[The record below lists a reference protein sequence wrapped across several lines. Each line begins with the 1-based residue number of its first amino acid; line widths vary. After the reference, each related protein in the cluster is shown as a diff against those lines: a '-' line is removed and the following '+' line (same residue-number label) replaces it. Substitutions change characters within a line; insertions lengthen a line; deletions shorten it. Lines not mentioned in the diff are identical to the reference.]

1 MSNNQKIVF
10 ASILGAILATGLLAL
25 NPSMVG
31 NAEALISGELGGFCL
46 KYPEFCEVDILPSGT
61 STCPAGSDLEG
72 VVVLEENANVI
83 CNIDIPELITCPAG
97 TELEGAIVTD
107 PALCD
112 SNNIELLVC
121 PPGTNLEG
129 ALVTD
134 LVICDLN

>member
-1 MSNNQKIVF
+1 LRNDQKIVF
-10 ASILGAILATGLLAL
+10 FASILVAIITTGLLAL

-61 STCPAGSDLEG
+61 ITCPAGSDLEG

-107 PALCD
+107 PILCD
-112 SNNIELLVC
+112 SNIELLVC